1 MSSTASIRESFDAT
15 LALRQDIQSVLGN
28 LGSKIESLK
37 KTYAELLRTHQ
48 NASSLFGIDSF
59 YFQNTL
65 LETEHDNMSGI
76 FKRIDN
82 RFYCDY
88 YTLHKIVHDYI
99 RNEVKD
105 PDLVKKTSPTKS
117 FPVYKSLEPTRS
129 YPIQHVIDIQSG
141 ILSTLTELENH
152 LVSRETVLVNDVK
165 QSDLGINIDNL
176 ILSQQYANLL
186 LRERIKMY
194 LSNIER
200 FNCHHMKYF
209 TRLYLKLK
217 LMVGIVNEDISVKTA
232 RGVKAKNSVDPL
244 KIDDGD
250 PETTL
255 APREEKDIRN
265 LISVDDVSPETR
277 KALSSA
283 LASIP
288 SDSSTECTEES
299 IEGSCPGSAVEHYDD
314 IEIQHDAVREK
325 QLRTLEEETVALSIV
340 ESDSP
345 SGPDPADRSEP
356 AVLEDIR
363 GSQEIA
369 WGDEF
374 GRTPSSQESGDGAV
388 ENEA

>member
-1 MSSTASIRESFDAT
+1 MSSTAGIRTSFDAT
-15 LALRQDIQSVLGN
+15 LALRQDIQSVLGS

-48 NASSLFGIDSF
+48 HASSLFGIDSF

-65 LETEHDNMSGI
+65 LETEHENMTGI

-88 YTLHKIVHDYI
+88 YTLHKLIHDYI
-99 RNEVKD
+99 KNEMKD
-105 PDLVKKTSPTKS
+105 PDLVKKTSPTKI

-129 YPIQHVIDIQSG
+129 YSIQHVIDLQAG
-141 ILSTLTELENH
+141 ILSALTELENH
-152 LVSRETVLVNDVK
+152 LVTRETVLVSDAK

-176 ILSQQYANLL
+176 VLSQQYANLL

-194 LSNIER
+194 LSNVER

-217 LMVGIVNEDISVKTA
+217 LMVGVVNEDISVKTA
-232 RGVKAKNSVDPL
+232 RGVKAKNSMNPL
-244 KIDDGD
+244 KIEDGD
-250 PETTL
+250 AETTL
-255 APREEKDIRN
+255 APGEEEDIKN

-288 SDSSTECTEES
+288 SDSSTELSE
-299 IEGSCPGSAVEHYDD
+299 EGSRPGSATEHYDD
-314 IEIQHDAVREK
+314 IEIQEDAVKKK
-325 QLRTLEEETVALSIV
+325 QLRTLEEEAIV
-340 ESDSP
+340 LGVVEDNLLP
-345 SGPDPADRSEP
+345 DEDPADAPVPTEEAEEKLEGLP
-356 AVLEDIR
+356 ASTVPEEVA
-363 GSQEIA
+363 QA
-369 WGDEF
+369 
-374 GRTPSSQESGDGAV
+374 PSSQVSDDGPV
-388 ENEA
+388 EDEA